1 LNDSWILGAIDR
13 EIARLQRARALLV
26 RDGMPKKVG
35 SKMAKKTVA
44 KKKRVVS
51 PEGRARIAEAQRLR
65 WAAVK
70 KGK

>member
-26 RDGMPKKVG
+26 RDG
-35 SKMAKKTVA
+35 MAKKTVA